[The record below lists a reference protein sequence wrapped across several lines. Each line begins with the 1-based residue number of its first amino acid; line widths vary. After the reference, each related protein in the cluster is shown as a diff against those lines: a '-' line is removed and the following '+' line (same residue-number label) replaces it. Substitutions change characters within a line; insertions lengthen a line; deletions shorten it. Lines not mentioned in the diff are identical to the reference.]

1 MSFRQDALHHPFDK
15 VVAVMGMD
23 MTLGYFYKLAVEQ
36 LPVCEHVNIRCFIMD
51 DRGYLIAH
59 KGNFT
64 NLINMYLFFLAI
76 LLWHGGQFTMWLQT
90 TRNWGGPKVLIQ
102 RLVKTL

>member
-1 MSFRQDALHHPFDK
+1 MNITCLSVYLVWQRPACSIQKKTNKIPLGFVTHVLFKYLFHFRQDALHHPFDK

-36 LPVCEHVNIRCFIMD
+36 LPVCEHENIRCFIMD

-59 KGNFT
+59 KGKHF
-64 NLINMYLFFLAI
+64 Y
-76 LLWHGGQFTMWLQT
+76 
-90 TRNWGGPKVLIQ
+90 
-102 RLVKTL
+102 